1 MATESR
7 RARLK
12 PQESASRRS
21 STMWAVTP
29 PFRRAATQ
37 PGESVADVV
46 RQSQAATH
54 SEAPW
59 LKAARLKGGGIRPG
73 KWN

>member
-12 PQESASRRS
+12 PQEGASRRS
-21 STMWAVTP
+21 SSMCAVRP
-29 PFRRAATQ
+29 NSRH
-37 PGESVADVV
+37 
-46 RQSQAATH
+46 AATH
-54 SEAPW
+54 RRETILDVRRRSPATTDSETLW